1 MDGLFQMLASAAD
14 GAFVI
19 NENQQLVY
27 WNQAAQEILGYSPT
41 EVIQQNC
48 FDILQGQSDDG
59 HPICRYHCKVATA
72 ALQGKRVTNFDTR
85 IYTKSGE
92 LCWVNVST
100 FTVPLNDNSDGFFIV
115 HIFRDVTRN
124 KQNEQFI
131 DQILNAAANLQGQFT
146 EPSAPNDSHLTPP
159 ELTDREREVLAL
171 LADGSSTA
179 EIAKSLSISPA
190 TARNHIQNILHKLQ
204 VHSRLEAVS
213 YALKHG
219 LINQP

>member
-1 MDGLFQMLASAAD
+1 MEDLFQMLDGAAD

-27 WNQAAQEILGYSPT
+27 WNQAAQDILGHSPPDVIQKNCYEILR
-41 EVIQQNC
+41 
-48 FDILQGQSDDG
+48 GQSDDG
-59 HPICRYHCKVATA
+59 HPICRYHCKVAST
-72 ALQGKRVTNFDTR
+72 ALQGKRVTNFDAR
-85 IYTKSGE
+85 IHTKAGE

-100 FTVPLNDNSDGFFIV
+100 FTIPATGNGEVYFIV
-115 HIFRDVTRN
+115 HIFRDVTQN
-124 KQNEQFI
+124 KQNERFI
-131 DQILNAAANLQGQFT
+131 DQVLNAAANLQTHSAQPPVADDT
-146 EPSAPNDSHLTPP
+146 PSPPP

-219 LINQP
+219 LITQP

>member
-1 MDGLFQMLASAAD
+1 MEDLFQMLDGAAD

-27 WNQAAQEILGYSPT
+27 WNQAAQEILGHSPP
-41 EVIQQNC
+41 EVIQKNC
-48 FDILQGQSDDG
+48 YEILRGQSDDG
-59 HPICRYHCKVATA
+59 HPICRYHCRVASA
-72 ALQGKRVTNFDTR
+72 ALQGKPVTNFDAQ
-85 IYTKSGE
+85 IHTKAGE
-92 LCWVNVST
+92 LSWVNVST
-100 FTVPLNDNSDGFFIV
+100 FTVSATGNGEAYFIV
-115 HIFRDVTRN
+115 HIFRDVTQN

-131 DQILNAAANLQGQFT
+131 NQVMNAAANLQT
-146 EPSAPNDSHLTPP
+146 HSAEPSATDASSTPPP
-159 ELTDREREVLAL
+159 ELTDREREVLGL

-219 LINQP
+219 IITQP

>member
-1 MDGLFQMLASAAD
+1 MEDLFQMLDSAAD

-27 WNQAAQEILGYSPT
+27 WNQAAHKILGYST
-41 EVIQQNC
+41 SEVIQQNC
-48 FDILQGQSDDG
+48 YDILRGQSDDG
-59 HPICRYHCKVATA
+59 HPICRFQCKVATA
-72 ALQGKRVTNFDTR
+72 AMQEKPVTNFDTR
-85 IYTKSGE
+85 ICTKSGT

-100 FTVPLNDNSDGFFIV
+100 FAVRPNGSEGFFIV
-115 HIFRDVTRN
+115 HIFRDVTRT

-131 DQILNAAANLQGQFT
+131 DQVLNAAARLQGQT
-146 EPSAPNDSHLTPP
+146 SEPSVYDNSPP
-159 ELTDREREVLAL
+159 PLELTDREREVLAL

-179 EIAKSLSISPA
+179 EIAQSLSISPA

-213 YALKHG
+213 FALKHG
-219 LINQP
+219 LITQP

>member
-1 MDGLFQMLASAAD
+1 MEELFQMLAGAAD

-27 WNQAAQEILGYSPT
+27 WNQAAQEILGYTSPD
-41 EVIQQNC
+41 VIQQNC
-48 FDILQGQSDDG
+48 YDILRGQSDDG

-85 IYTKSGE
+85 IHTKPGE

-100 FTVPLNDNSDGFFIV
+100 FTVPSNNNGDAFFIV

-124 KQNEQFI
+124 KKNEQFI
-131 DQILNAAANLQGQFT
+131 DQVLNAAANLQEQFT
-146 EPSAPNDSHLTPP
+146 EPSTLDDSHSPSP
-159 ELTDREREVLAL
+159 ELTEREREVLAL

-219 LINQP
+219 LITQP